1 MQSYADDYH
10 QCYAAHGCES
20 LWTVFCE
27 RKVSEWASQC
37 EDELIL
43 RLKCEGHQVGP
54 PPSSPSLLQWLSV
67 TLTL

>member
-20 LWTVFCE
+20 LWAVFCE

-54 PPSSPSLLQWLSV
+54 PSSPSLLQ
-67 TLTL
+67 